1 MMQES
6 RFSVPDTFVSLEH
19 SLRPETLNAS
29 GSRRACQM
37 AISRN
42 ASSLPDFPEF
52 AQAVRYSVPGTP
64 AVASTLQCLSFSL
77 PLSAVAGSHGP
88 TAAARGGVWFHC
100 ALTDALPTA
109 APRQSRLGQGKPTPS
124 SRNPGGQA
132 RGRSALMQPRR
143 RKTNPVRPTRCI
155 HSRGDEIII
164 WGPVLPGWPGMA
176 ARPLIPLFT
185 ENLSS
190 SKCPV

>member
-1 MMQES
+1 
-6 RFSVPDTFVSLEH
+6 
-19 SLRPETLNAS
+19 
-29 GSRRACQM
+29 M

-42 ASSLPDFPEF
+42 ASSFPDFSEF
-52 AQAVRYSVPGTP
+52 AQAVSYGVPGTH
-64 AVASTLQCLSFSL
+64 AVASTLQCLSFYCHCLRSL
-77 PLSAVAGSHGP
+77 VATGLP
-88 TAAARGGVWFHC
+88 RPRGGGWFHC

-143 RKTNPVRPTRCI
+143 RKTNPVRPARCI
-155 HSRGDEIII
+155 QFRGDEIII
-164 WGPVLPGWPGMA
+164 WSPVFPGWPGMA

-185 ENLSS
+185 EILRSCASPLRYRPWSPSPMPSS
-190 SKCPV
+190 SLSHRPTAPTSTTG